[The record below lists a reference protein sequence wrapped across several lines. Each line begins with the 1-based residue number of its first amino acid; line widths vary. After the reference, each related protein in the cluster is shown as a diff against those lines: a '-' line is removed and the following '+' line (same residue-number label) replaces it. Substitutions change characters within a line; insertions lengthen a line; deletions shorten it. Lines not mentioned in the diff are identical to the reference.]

1 MKHKY
6 KNEVRRGEIWLI
18 DFGQEDGSEQSGIR
32 PAVIISNNMNNR
44 YSPVIQAIPITTA
57 KKTKLPV
64 HVRIN
69 TNTGIEKPSIVLVEQ
84 DDTRDKKYLISK
96 IGECDEKT
104 LLQIEAAILIQK
116 GIDVNN
122 HIRIA

>member
-1 MKHKY
+1 MLNKY

-18 DFGQEDGSEQSGIR
+18 DFGRQDGSEQSGIR

-64 HVRIN
+64 HVRIG
-69 TNTGIEKPSIVLVEQ
+69 TNTGIKKPSIELAEQ

-116 GIDVNN
+116 GMDVNN